1 MNNYRCDFCG
11 CYLDP
16 GEGHICD
23 ECQKRETELRDCRRS
38 LQDSIH
44 SMNGFQ
50 YELNLK
56 GGYLYGEH

>member
-23 ECQKRETELRDCRRS
+23 ERRDCRRS